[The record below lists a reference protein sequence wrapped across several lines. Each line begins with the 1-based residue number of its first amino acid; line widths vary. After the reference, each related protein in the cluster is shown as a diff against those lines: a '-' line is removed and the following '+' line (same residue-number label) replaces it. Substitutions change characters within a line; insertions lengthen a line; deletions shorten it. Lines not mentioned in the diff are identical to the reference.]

1 MSDGKEASPHRET
14 TSNGFQV
21 EQMNRGTVWGE
32 GRWLSGQPGVL
43 VPGQEHRAL
52 HHLKWTSIKGRILH
66 SLLLKPS
73 PSKIIIC
80 ISLVF
85 FISEGFMEARL
96 FSFIITLE
104 VSFFTC

>member
-1 MSDGKEASPHRET
+1 MVIWAARCPGPWPGAQSSPSSEVD
-14 TSNGFQV
+14 FYQ
-21 EQMNRGTVWGE
+21 
-32 GRWLSGQPGVL
+32 
-43 VPGQEHRAL
+43 
-52 HHLKWTSIKGRILH
+52 GRILL

-85 FISEGFMEARL
+85 FISEGFTEARL
-96 FSFIITLE
+96 LSFIITLE